1 MAHEKSV
8 PYEAMVWEQWFL
20 NTAPTPQLMTTP
32 DPEPT
37 EQGQGVNV
45 RPHGCS
51 SDSSPPS
58 HDGTALVKI
67 LLLRL

>member
-32 DPEPT
+32 DPEPA
-37 EQGQGVNV
+37 EQGQGLNV

-51 SDSSPPS
+51 SDS
-58 HDGTALVKI
+58 
-67 LLLRL
+67 